1 MQKRRFYYFL
11 LAIFIVFLGIGS
23 RKKSLF
29 PLFIGDVLY
38 AILVYFGMRFLFI
51 HWKLQTIFVLSLSF
65 CFFIEI
71 SQVFQYDWLLALR
84 KTTFGKYVLGQGFLW
99 TDLICYTFGSTLAY
113 FTDKLW
119 FSSRINQM
127 HN

>member
-1 MQKRRFYYFL
+1 MQKSRFYYFS

-23 RKKSLF
+23 RKISLF
-29 PLFIGDVLY
+29 PLFIGDILY

-51 HWKLQTIFVLSLSF
+51 HWKLQTIFALSLSF
-65 CFFIEI
+65 CFLIEI
-71 SQVFQYDWLLALR
+71 SQLFQYDWLLELR

-99 TDLICYTFGSTLAY
+99 FDLVCYIFGSIVAY
-113 FTDKLW
+113 FSDNLW

>member
-11 LAIFIVFLGIGS
+11 LVVFIVVLGIGS
-23 RKKSLF
+23 RKTSLF

-38 AILVYFGMRFLFI
+38 AILVYFGMRFLLI
-51 HWKLQTIFVLSLSF
+51 NWKLQTIFVLSLTF

-71 SQVFQYDWLLALR
+71 SQVFQYDWLLAIR

-99 TDLICYTFGSTLAY
+99 SDLIYYTFGGVLAY
-113 FTDKLW
+113 FTDKLLL
-119 FSSRINQM
+119 SSRIN
-127 HN
+127 

>member
-1 MQKRRFYYFL
+1 MQKARFYYFL

-23 RKKSLF
+23 RKTNLF
-29 PLFIGDVLY
+29 PFFIGDILY

-51 HWKLQTIFVLSLSF
+51 HWKLQTILVLSLSF

-71 SQVFQYDWLLALR
+71 SQVFQYDWLLELR

-99 TDLICYTFGSTLAY
+99 TDLICYTFGCTLAY

-119 FSSRINQM
+119 LSSRINQI
-127 HN
+127 NN